1 MLSKHFQKGASL
13 LEVLVSVLI
22 FSTALLALA
31 ALHTRALQFNHSAYV
46 RSQVNILSAELFDR
60 IRINRDGYSHYN
72 LALTAVSPD
81 PDPADPDEGAS
92 GQSGSAPTGLAAVAA
107 ADIEEWLARVASI
120 VPDAQARIT
129 CAASAVCE
137 IEVLWDY
144 QIGTGELAE
153 ADKANRLIYSTRI

>member
-1 MLSKHFQKGASL
+1 MQILSKKLQKGASL

-46 RSQVNILSAELFDR
+46 RSQVNILSAELFDL
-60 IRINRDGYSHYN
+60 IRINRDGFSHYSMP
-72 LALTAVSPD
+72 LTAVTPD
-81 PDPADPDEGAS
+81 PNASTEG
-92 GQSGSAPTGLAAVAA
+92 GQGGTTPAPTGLAAVAA
-107 ADIEEWLARVASI
+107 ADLENWMAKVASV
-120 VPDAQARIT
+120 VPDANARVT
-129 CAASAVCE
+129 CAASRVCE
-137 IEVLWDY
+137 IEILWDY